1 LRVQIEKL
9 FLDNPMPE
17 LTAEQA
23 YKADLAEI
31 ERLDAVSWISAGPED
46 MSTARAEDLR
56 AMDLSELSQLVVQAE
71 ELEPH
76 GRP

>member
-1 LRVQIEKL
+1 
-9 FLDNPMPE
+9 MPE

-46 MSTARAEDLR
+46 MSPAKAEDLR

>member
-1 LRVQIEKL
+1 
-9 FLDNPMPE
+9 MPE

-46 MSTARAEDLR
+46 MSPAQAEDLR

-71 ELEPH
+71 ELAPH

>member
-1 LRVQIEKL
+1 
-9 FLDNPMPE
+9 MPE

-46 MSTARAEDLR
+46 MSSAQAEDLR
-56 AMDLSELSQLVVQAE
+56 AMDLSELSQLVIQAE

>member
-1 LRVQIEKL
+1 VQIEKF
-9 FLDNPMPE
+9 FLDKPMPE

-23 YKADLAEI
+23 YMADLAEI
-31 ERLDAVSWISAGPED
+31 RRLDASSWIPAGPED
-46 MSTARAEDLR
+46 MTSAQAEDLG
-56 AMDLSELSQLVVQAE
+56 AMTLSELSKLAVQAE

>member
-1 LRVQIEKL
+1 
-9 FLDNPMPE
+9 MPE

-31 ERLDAVSWISAGPED
+31 ERLDAVSWISARPQD
-46 MSTARAEDLR
+46 MSPAQAEDLR

>member
-1 LRVQIEKL
+1 VQIEKL
-9 FLDNPMPE
+9 FLDNPMPQ

-23 YKADLAEI
+23 YMADLAEI
-31 ERLDAVSWISAGPED
+31 ERLDAVSWISAVPQD
-46 MSTARAEDLR
+46 MSPAQAEDLC

>member
-1 LRVQIEKL
+1 
-9 FLDNPMPE
+9 MPQ

-31 ERLDAVSWISAGPED
+31 ETLDAVSWISAGPKD
-46 MSTARAEDLR
+46 MSPAQAEDLR

>member
-1 LRVQIEKL
+1 
-9 FLDNPMPE
+9 MPE

-46 MSTARAEDLR
+46 MSSAQAEDLR